1 MVSNQLLGEQPAF
14 IVPAF
19 EIANVAEL
27 PLYLP
32 LGALCGAT
40 AVAFRVSSNVL
51 GSAFDALERGGEGGN
66 GEGGNGNGG
75 GAWRVPKEFH
85 APLGGLLFGF
95 VALAFPEVTYQ
106 GFDNV
111 NSILGADGSAL
122 RQAYPAAVLLQLV
135 IVKLLTTT
143 WCRQARAVLFAR
155 FVLFFTH
162 RSLSTF
168 DRAPF

>member
-1 MVSNQLLGEQPAF
+1 
-14 IVPAF
+14 
-19 EIANVAEL
+19 
-27 PLYLP
+27 
-32 LGALCGAT
+32 
-40 AVAFRVSSNVL
+40 
-51 GSAFDALERGGEGGN
+51 
-66 GEGGNGNGG
+66 
-75 GAWRVPKEFH
+75 
-85 APLGGLLFGF
+85 
-95 VALAFPEVTYQ
+95 
-106 GFDNV
+106 V